1 MPNNLYN
8 SKQASEILNLSPL
21 TITNLVR
28 QGKIKASKIG
38 REWIFTSEDLK
49 AYREKKASQADK

>member
-1 MPNNLYN
+1 MPNLFN

-28 QGKIKASKIG
+28 QGKLKASKVG
-38 REWIFTSEDLK
+38 REWIFTADDLK
-49 AYREKKASQADK
+49 AYQEKKTAQANK

>member
-1 MPNNLYN
+1 MPNNLFN

-38 REWIFTSEDLK
+38 REWIFTAEDLK
-49 AYREKKASQADK
+49 AYQENKTAQVK